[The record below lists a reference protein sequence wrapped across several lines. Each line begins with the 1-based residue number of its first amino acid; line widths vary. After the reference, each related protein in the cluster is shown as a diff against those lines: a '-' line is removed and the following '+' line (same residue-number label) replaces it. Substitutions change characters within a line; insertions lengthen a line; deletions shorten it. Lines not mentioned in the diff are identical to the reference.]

1 MRILLTSIAFSF
13 CVANS
18 FASDNSISVDAAY
31 IKSLASPDKIVLV
44 IDYRDATG
52 KTIERQGF
60 ANSRG
65 FSVTGATTF
74 AIDENNHI
82 NLAAIKPCNGSI
94 TVPAD
99 DYRGSCA
106 GYAQEQL
113 AVQLKN
119 PRVIYC
125 VANFA
130 EKNTSEKNATCWG
143 YWFFPGTL
151 DSVSSIENE
160 LLSVGAVEL
169 NEKSNRADFVDAM
182 AIAKKQHVGIFSES
196 K

>member
-1 MRILLTSIAFSF
+1 VRILLTSLAFSF
-13 CVANS
+13 CVAS
-18 FASDNSISVDAAY
+18 CFADENTSVDKSY
-31 IKSLASPDKIVLV
+31 IKSLASPDKTVLV
-44 IDYRDATG
+44 VDYRDGNG
-52 KTIERQGF
+52 KTVDRQGF

-65 FSVTGATTF
+65 FSVSAPTKF
-74 AIDENNHI
+74 SIDENNQI
-82 NLAAIKPCNGSI
+82 NLAAIKPCSGSI

-99 DYRGSCA
+99 DYQGSCA
-106 GYAQEQL
+106 GYAQAQL

-125 VANFA
+125 IANFA
-130 EKNTSEKNATCWG
+130 EKNASEKNATCWG

-151 DSVSSIENE
+151 DSVSSIEDE

-169 NEKSNRADFVDAM
+169 NEKINRADFVDAM
-182 AIAKKQHVGIFSES
+182 AIAKKQHVGIWAES